1 MKPAV
6 VISTFPNKTI
16 IKKIAN
22 QLVTDRIVA
31 CVNIFEISSVYSWNG
46 KIENNNKEYLV
57 IFKTTQK
64 NKTILKKR
72 LKDIHPYDVP
82 EIAEI
87 DVSSI
92 NSSYMK
98 WIIDSTL

>member
-1 MKPAV
+1 MKPVV
-6 VISTFPNKTI
+6 VISTFPNKRI
-16 IKKIAN
+16 IIKIAN
-22 QLVTDRIVA
+22 QLVTDKIVA
-31 CVNIFEISSVYSWNG
+31 CVNISKITSVYSWKG
-46 KIENNNKEYLV
+46 KIENDDEYLA

-64 NKTILKKR
+64 KKTMLKKY
-72 LKDIHPYDVP
+72 LKKIHPYDVP

-87 DVSSI
+87 DITSI